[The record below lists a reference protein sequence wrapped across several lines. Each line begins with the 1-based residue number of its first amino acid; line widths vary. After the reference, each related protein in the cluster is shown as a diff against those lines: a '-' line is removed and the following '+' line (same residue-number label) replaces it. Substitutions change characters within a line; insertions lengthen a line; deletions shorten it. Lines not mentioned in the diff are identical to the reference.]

1 MDLDPQQRPGRV
13 LSVNTGVPRVLI
25 DHQGRQWTTAIL
37 KSPVAGRVAV
47 HGVNLEGDDQADRRV
62 HGGPHK
68 AVYAYAAADV
78 AWWAAGMERELL
90 PGAFGENLTVE
101 GVDVSGAVVGERWRV
116 GTALLEISQP
126 RIPCPKLGVAMGDPH
141 FPRDFA
147 DAERPG
153 ATCGSSKQARSA
165 PATTSNGS
173 PYPHTGSAWPRSS
186 GPTEGGA
193 TAGWHSGWW
202 RSPSCRRGG
211 ATGRGSTCQA
221 DG

>member
-153 ATCGSSKQARSA
+153 AYLRIIEAGEIGAGDDIERVA
-165 PATTSNGS
+165 VPAHGLSVAEVFRA
-173 PYPHTGSAWPRSS
+173 YR
-186 GPTEGGA
+186 
-193 TAGWHSGWW
+193 
-202 RSPSCRRGG
+202 
-211 ATGRGSTCQA
+211 GRGDRGVAQRMVEVPELPQRWRDWARQHLSS
-221 DG
+221 